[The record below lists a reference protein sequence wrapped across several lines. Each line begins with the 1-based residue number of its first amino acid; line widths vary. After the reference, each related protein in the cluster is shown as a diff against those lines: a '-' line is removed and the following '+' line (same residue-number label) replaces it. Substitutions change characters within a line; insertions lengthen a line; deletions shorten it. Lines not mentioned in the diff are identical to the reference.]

1 MPGPQVSWDMADYSL
16 TDVPVEKNERPSFGR
31 SILFIMLF
39 SLVWAC
45 DIWPM
50 IEYLDGVQG
59 FDTELLSSCTGR
71 GKIHSSS
78 FVLQE
83 LRLSCGWNTSRKRN
97 TNI

>member
-1 MPGPQVSWDMADYSL
+1 MAGPQVSWDMTDYGL
-16 TDVPVEKNERPSFGR
+16 TNVPKESRETLAIGQ
-31 SILFIMLF
+31 SIPFIVLF
-39 SLVWAC
+39 SWVWAR

-50 IEYLDGVQG
+50 IEYVDWVQG
-59 FDTELLSSCTGR
+59 FDTELLSSWAGR

-83 LRLSCGWNTSRKRN
+83 LRLGYGWNTSRKRN